1 MSKRPKSASK
11 RLTQGNPEAL
21 GTERLVALLMELAD
35 SQPNLKR
42 RLRMELAAT
51 RSEIDDI
58 KDSGVLESEP
68 GAVDRIAE
76 LEAEASKIEREM
88 KGAHFE
94 LNPESEWADADLIVL
109 DEVSMVD
116 TKMATDIESLGVPV
130 LVLGAPA
137 QLPPVGGAGY
147 YIDAEP
153 DVLLTEIH
161 RQALESPVLRLATAI
176 RLGQPHDVVP
186 ETASITRAM
195 EHDQVLC
202 WRNATRWKLI
212 ERMRAKAGKPAG
224 VPVIGDRVM
233 CLVNNKKDLGIFNG
247 QQFEVLAVDGEELL
261 LAEIGV
267 DGPAR
272 WISAFPEGFAGMDG
286 EAGLKDRRAF
296 RGTTGAFTF
305 ADAITTH
312 KARTAAVARRKAP
325 ILQPFC
331 AIRSAA

>member
-1 MSKRPKSASK
+1 
-11 RLTQGNPEAL
+11 
-21 GTERLVALLMELAD
+21 
-35 SQPNLKR
+35 
-42 RLRMELAAT
+42 
-51 RSEIDDI
+51 
-58 KDSGVLESEP
+58 
-68 GAVDRIAE
+68 
-76 LEAEASKIEREM
+76 
-88 KGAHFE
+88 
-94 LNPESEWADADLIVL
+94 
-109 DEVSMVD
+109 MVD

-130 LVLGAPA
+130 LVLGDPA

-312 KARTAAVARRKAP
+312 KAQGSEWGTVYVVDETPAMIEMTTQRKGRAAAQEEARRWMYTACTRAQESVTLARMKG
-325 ILQPFC
+325 
-331 AIRSAA
+331 